1 MATKSIVNWLNKT
14 LDFTN
19 LLKSRIILYIFFVL
33 SIAQLYTYSVTYDY
47 LYAAIFILV
56 GFLVSFFSKNM
67 IVIMCFALSLS
78 YMLKYGDSIRDTRE
92 GMNTKL
98 DEGDLKD
105 NDTLTIDKN
114 VSSKKVSDD
123 MEKLL
128 DILPAK
134 TNDSGKSDTVIPK
147 KTEDKSSEDNNIKKI
162 KKTMDKLDPGM
173 DKETQAEYKNLLELQ
188 LKLIDGISN
197 MQPVLSEVAKKID
210 SMKNTM
216 KSPGF

>member
-1 MATKSIVNWLNKT
+1 MSTKSIVNWINKT
-14 LDFTN
+14 FDFTN
-19 LLKSRIILYIFFVL
+19 LLKSRIVLYIFFVL
-33 SIAQLYTYSVTYDY
+33 SIAQLYTFSVTYDY
-47 LYAAIFILV
+47 MHAAIFILV

-78 YMLKYGDSIRDTRE
+78 YMLKYGDSMRNMTE
-92 GMNTKL
+92 GMNTRL

-114 VSSKKVSDD
+114 MGSKKVSDD
-123 MEKLL
+123 VDKLV

-134 TNDSGKSDTVIPK
+134 INNNDKSDTVIPK
-147 KTEDKSSEDNNIKKI
+147 KTQGGSSEDNNVKKM
-162 KKTMDKLDPGM
+162 KKAMEKLDPGM
-173 DKETQAEYKNLLELQ
+173 DKESQAEYKNLLELQ

-197 MQPVLSEVAKKID
+197 MQPILSEVANKID

-216 KSPGF
+216 RTPGF